1 MENKAFL
8 DCLLIYK
15 LVTPIAEFMIIII
28 INAIIFTTIHHFVV
42 IILFLLTFLKVFP
55 FPKQNQYYFYTI
67 FF

>member
-28 INAIIFTTIHHFVV
+28 INAHHFVV